1 MSKHINFLWILPF
14 VLFLFGQCTR
24 TEDFGRELLAG
35 DVVAVNFDEIIEL
48 EAITIRERPLNYYNP
63 GIRAANRIFVGGWD
77 SEYFG
82 TLASMGHFRV
92 FPTSQVQ
99 FEGLQIDSIVMILEY
114 DTANYYGDTLS
125 EMQLGVY
132 LLKETLRND
141 SIYTTQSF
149 IPFEEEPIGMTEIFI
164 PRPTSNLITY
174 DDDSVATVR
183 TPRISVKL
191 NDIFVE
197 KFKSL
202 SLSALADN
210 NVFLETIPGFMIK
223 PEIQS
228 NALVSFRLRN
238 ARTGIEV
245 YYEDSDGV
253 KRTFQMFPLSS
264 GGAAFSRY
272 ERSYENC
279 FVEEYLN
286 NSEKDD
292 FHFIQG
298 GQGLNLE
305 IQLPLP
311 EEIKGKSIS
320 FAQLEFIVHKLED
333 LDYEKFPQ
341 TNRILASRYI
351 NEEGL
356 ALISE
361 ATFAISTQNFSLFGG
376 SEIEI
381 ERDGELVRAY
391 RFNISGHY
399 QRVLQGVIDNKIVLD
414 ALVSAEQFGHLTLYG
429 KGSLYK
435 PVLKLVYTD

>member
-1 MSKHINFLWILPF
+1 MSKNLNALWLLPLTLL
-14 VLFLFGQCTR
+14 LFSHCTR

-48 EAITIRERPLNYYNP
+48 EGMTIRERPLNYYNP

-77 SEYFG
+77 SEFFG
-82 TLASMGHFRV
+82 TMSSIGHFRV

-99 FEGLQIDSIVMILEY
+99 FEGLQIDSIVMVLEY
-114 DTANYYGDTLS
+114 DSVNFYGDTLS

-141 SIYTTQSF
+141 SIYTTQS
-149 IPFEEEPIGMTEIFI
+149 ILPFEEEPIGMTQIFL
-164 PRPTSNLITY
+164 PRPTANLVSY
-174 DDDSVATVR
+174 DEDSVATVR

-191 NDIFVE
+191 NDLFVE

-202 SLSALADN
+202 SLAALADN
-210 NVFLETIPGFMIK
+210 NLFLETIPGFMIK

-238 ARTGIEV
+238 ARTGVEV

-272 ERSYENC
+272 ERSYDNS
-279 FVEEYLN
+279 FVQDYLDN
-286 NSEKDD
+286 PEKDD

-305 IQLPLP
+305 LQLPLP
-311 EEIKGKSIS
+311 EEIKGKSVS
-320 FAQLEFIVHKLED
+320 FAQLEFIVHRFED
-333 LDYEKFPQ
+333 LDYDKFPQ
-341 TNRILASRYI
+341 TNRILASRY
-351 NEEGL
+351 NDQEGL
-356 ALISE
+356 ALLSE

-376 SEIEI
+376 NEVEI
-381 ERDGELVRAY
+381 EREGELLKAY

-399 QRVLQGVIDNKIVLD
+399 QRVLQGLTDNRIVLD

-429 KGSLYK
+429 KGSIYK